1 MRQGARDFLVKPV
14 SAKELIKKVAATAEA

>member
-14 SAKELIKKVAATAEA
+14 RARELIEKVAATTAA